1 MKERKKNNKNIN
13 SPYKIL
19 YKLTN
24 FFINVFFV
32 FCIVLIILYI
42 MGNYQNFLDKS
53 QILLLTVLS
62 VCSVSM
68 TVMAIISLIENTVL
82 IFLEKTKNNQIKN
95 ILWDIF
101 TLIFGIIILIF
112 SIFVKQLSLGI

>member
-1 MKERKKNNKNIN
+1 MKERKKINKNIN

-82 IFLEKTKNNQIKN
+82 IFLEKSKNNQIKN

>member
-82 IFLEKTKNNQIKN
+82 IFLEKSKNNQIKN

-112 SIFVKQLSLGI
+112 SIFIKQLSLGI

>member
-62 VCSVSM
+62 FCSVSM

-82 IFLEKTKNNQIKN
+82 IFLEKSKNNQIKN
-95 ILWDIF
+95 ILWYIF

>member
-62 VCSVSM
+62 FCSVSM

-82 IFLEKTKNNQIKN
+82 IFLEKSKNNQIKN